1 MVIRSDPLCDSL
13 RSKSRLMTSM
23 RGSHRASAVWMAASM
38 WPISSASIA
47 SKMKSWT
54 AQPNSGR
61 MGRSPGAVPR
71 INRIACS
78 MSLTPWA
85 SASTPRW
92 SACSGNES
100 PDPIRSAIASS
111 SQADHRAADGDAAGA
126 DLHRGAAAFDGHRLR
141 GLDRDVDPVGLD
153 ADVALLALDRVALL
167 RGLGDVL
174 VSAHRQRLL
183 GGEVHRVLGGGHDL
197 LIGKQGEG
205 PVVALGEIS
214 TGQVAAVE
222 QRAQDVRTP

>member
-1 MVIRSDPLCDSL
+1 
-13 RSKSRLMTSM
+13 
-23 RGSHRASAVWMAASM
+23 MADSM
-38 WPISSASIA
+38 WPISSASML

-71 INRIACS
+71 MSRIACS
-78 MSLTPWA
+78 MSVTPWA
-85 SASTPRW
+85 RASTPRW
-92 SACSGNES
+92 SACSGKES

-126 DLHRGAAAFDGHRLR
+126 DLDRGAAALDRHGLR
-141 GLDRDVDPVGLD
+141 ALDRDVAHVGLD

-167 RGLGDVL
+167 RRLGDVL
-174 VSAHRQRLL
+174 VRADRERLV

-197 LIGKQGEG
+197 L
-205 PVVALGEIS
+205 V
-214 TGQVAAVE
+214 
-222 QRAQDVRTP
+222 

>member
-1 MVIRSDPLCDSL
+1 ML
-13 RSKSRLMTSM
+13 
-23 RGSHRASAVWMAASM
+23 
-38 WPISSASIA
+38 
-47 SKMKSWT
+47 SKMKSCT

-71 INRIACS
+71 MRRMACS

-100 PDPIRSAIASS
+100 PDPIRSAIACS
-111 SQADHRAADGDAAGA
+111 SQADHRAADGDAARA
-126 DLHRGAAAFDGHRLR
+126 DLDRGAAALDRHRLR
-141 GLDRDVDPVGLD
+141 ALDRDPAHVGLD

-174 VSAHRQRLL
+174 VRADRQRLL
-183 GGEVHRVLGGGHDL
+183 GGEVHRVLGGCDDL
-197 LIGKQGEG
+197 LIGEHGERAVLVLRE
-205 PVVALGEIS
+205 VVAGEI
-214 TGQVAAVE
+214 AAVE
-222 QRAQDVRTP
+222 KRAEDVGPAGVAVLEADQHLLADHWEHHHAARVAGA